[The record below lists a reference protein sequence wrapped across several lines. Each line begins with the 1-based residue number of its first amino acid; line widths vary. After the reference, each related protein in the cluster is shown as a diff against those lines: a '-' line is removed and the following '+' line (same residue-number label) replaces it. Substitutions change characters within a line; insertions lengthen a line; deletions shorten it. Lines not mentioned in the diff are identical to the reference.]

1 MLKRNTVPSFNI
13 DLLYLV
19 LSAWFTL
26 NKSTEDEHMFFPT
39 IKVFYE
45 KNLVTVLVKNSIQV
59 PTTSVCPVFTRP
71 LHDAGLTSAYPSVTL
86 SSQL

>member
-1 MLKRNTVPSFNI
+1 
-13 DLLYLV
+13 
-19 LSAWFTL
+19 
-26 NKSTEDEHMFFPT
+26 MFFS

-71 LHDAGLTSAYPSVTL
+71 LHDAGLTSAYPSVTVL
-86 SSQL
+86 STLKVFPNLYCIFISLVILC